1 MNGKISETKMK
12 RKWNKKSEK
21 RCRITAK
28 EESSISISRLT
39 HDVPS
44 PAQADKGAS
53 WCEWWS
59 RTAMV
64 GAPGPRRWPGS
75 QRSSQAGCVRSDRS
89 ARTLWPLWIQC
100 GWPLQTEQQHL
111 WMKGKSFISVSLLE
125 AIYMEQNGKDGVSD
139 PQKKFKFTCI
149 YRI

>member
-1 MNGKISETKMK
+1 MNGKISERKMK
-12 RKWNKKSEK
+12 RKWNKKKWKKVQNHCK
-21 RCRITAK
+21 RGK
-28 EESSISISRLT
+28 QHQHLT